1 MSRIAVIG
9 HPIAHS
15 ISPAVLGAAF
25 SSAGLEASCELWDVA
40 PDDLEMHAGR
50 LRDADILGALIT
62 APHKEAVL
70 PLLDSIDEAAEA
82 IGAVNAIAKDGDK
95 LVGHNTDVSGF
106 ERSLR
111 EDAGFDPKG
120 QRIAILG
127 AGGAARA
134 VSYAL
139 VQAGASVVL
148 LAGHTPKRLE
158 GIVKQYRPLTR
169 PGTTITWCHWGD
181 GVFMLEL
188 PKSALL
194 VNCTPVGTKG
204 TESEGASPLDPQF
217 LPSSIVLDL
226 VYNPP
231 ETQLLKDAK
240 AKGARTV
247 SGLGM
252 LLYQAADAFRLWTR
266 KDPDLAAMRTAAEA
280 AL

>member
-70 PLLDSIDEAAEA
+70 PLLDRIDEAAEA
-82 IGAVNAIAKDGDK
+82 IGAVNAIARDGDK
-95 LVGHNTDVSGF
+95 LVGYNTDVSGF

-111 EDAGFDPKG
+111 EDAGFDPKRR
-120 QRIAILG
+120 QIAILG

-139 VQAGASVVL
+139 VQAGASIVL
-148 LAGHTPKRLE
+148 LAGHSPRRLE
-158 GIVKQYRPLTR
+158 GVVKENRPRTG
-169 PGTTITWCHWGD
+169 PGMTITWTHWMD
-181 GVFMLEL
+181 GVFMQEL
-188 PKSALL
+188 PKVELF

-204 TESEGASPLDPQF
+204 TESEGTSPIDPQF
-217 LPSSIVLDL
+217 LPSSIVIDL
-226 VYNPP
+226 IYNPP

-240 AKGARTV
+240 AKGAKTV

-252 LLYQAADAFRLWTR
+252 LLYQAAGAFRLWTK
-266 KDPDLAAMRTAAEA
+266 KDADLAAMRKAAEA